1 MKFSIK
7 DIVRNGGMEVWGYG
21 GIRIILPLG
30 TFLDLEVL
38 GHFELYQA
46 FICQS
51 VLIFPNKSIIYKKTE
66 TF

>member
-1 MKFSIK
+1 
-7 DIVRNGGMEVWGYG
+7 MEVWGYG